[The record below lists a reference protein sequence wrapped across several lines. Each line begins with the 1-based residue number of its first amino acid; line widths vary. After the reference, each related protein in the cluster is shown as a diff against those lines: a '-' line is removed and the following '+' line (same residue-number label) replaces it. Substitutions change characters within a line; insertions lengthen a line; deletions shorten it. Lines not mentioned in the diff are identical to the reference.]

1 VAAPSADV
9 DRLRRELRADP
20 GSMRWVPLADALR
33 RTGELA
39 EAEQLLQ
46 RGLAA
51 HPGLRSAMLVL
62 ARVAVEQGDTA
73 RALPLLDELYPRDR
87 ENIPLVQL
95 YVPQLVAAGRLTE
108 AEAVID
114 AASFS
119 GLPSELLDELRAQL
133 PVTLGPE
140 AMDEVLQSLPGSSL
154 EPMTDLFAVPR
165 VERRVADRRR
175 GVRRLR
181 ADGSGPFTAP
191 RSPEAA
197 RARAAAL
204 RAWLHAV
211 EGAG

>member
-1 VAAPSADV
+1 MAATSVDV
-9 DRLRRELRADP
+9 DRLRREVRADP

-33 RTGELA
+33 RSGELD
-39 EAEQLLQ
+39 EAEQVLQ

-62 ARVAVEQGDTA
+62 ARVAVDQGDTD
-73 RALPLLDELYPRDR
+73 RALGLLDELYPRDR
-87 ENIPLVQL
+87 ENIALVQL
-95 YVPQLVAAGRLTE
+95 YVPQLVLAGRLAE

-114 AASFS
+114 AAGFS
-119 GLPSELLDELRAQL
+119 GLPGDLLDELRAQL

-140 AMDEVLQSLPGSSL
+140 AMDEVLPSLPGSSL

-165 VERRVADRRR
+165 VDRRVADRRS

-181 ADGSGPFTAP
+181 TDGPGPFTVP
-191 RSPEAA
+191 RGPAGA

-204 RAWLHAV
+204 QAWLAALQ
-211 EGAG
+211 GGG